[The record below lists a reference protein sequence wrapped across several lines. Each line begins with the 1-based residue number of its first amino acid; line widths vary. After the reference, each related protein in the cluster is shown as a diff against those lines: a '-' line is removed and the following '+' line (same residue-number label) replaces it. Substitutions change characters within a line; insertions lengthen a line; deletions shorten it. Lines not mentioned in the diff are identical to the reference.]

1 MAVSTT
7 VSKRTLFEDAR
18 LSVER
23 RSLDG
28 LKRILTENACL
39 PFLLDDEQKSDL
51 LAGAVINGDVAV
63 AEFLILMFGADPGAN
78 NNWAIGYACEKGDLA
93 MIRCLIPMPGV
104 DPGANRN
111 RAIQLACASGNLEV
125 VKLMLTFP
133 SVDVSASENM
143 AFRLAAAAGHLH
155 IVDMLL
161 TLPEVNPHD
170 SNNYALR
177 RAAARGHFSIVDR
190 ILSLSTFDMDRA
202 VIDEALILA
211 AKHNHTD
218 VVERL
223 VRAGGS
229 VSEENALALRLA
241 CAGGH
246 IDVVKDLLSIG
257 KFTMAV
263 VYECI
268 RKAVQNGQLAVF
280 DMLSEAPGI
289 DLSFNDNCLIKLA
302 VACGHVGIARRIL
315 ADPDVHPGADG
326 NECVIRAAS
335 NGSVEML
342 ELLLS
347 HPLVDCTDQDH
358 QAFVE
363 AAGNGHVACLKTLM
377 DRVEPIASDALWV
390 EAALAQAA
398 RHGHVDIVQMIVDR
412 VGDVVKQSAL
422 IAACQHNQ
430 LDAIALL
437 SGMCATAD
445 ACYSAL
451 DAAIAS
457 GNFDA
462 AHMLLKVPGL
472 SDYIPT
478 ALVQATSDGNA
489 MSLAFFMDAG
499 IGIKE
504 IASCCLLNCARV
516 GQALVVDRIFRMA
529 GGDVFPRAVEET
541 FAAALRADQGAVVAI
556 LIKRFA
562 GRLQRL
568 PMYITSVASNDATY
582 RQACR
587 HLAHERVHALRCALL
602 VRRADMGGIPGKI
615 RMRILL
621 MAFWDILNGD
631 VWTHKVD
638 DIVHVFQR
646 VDETT
651 RLSIAFT
658 SLERMSL
665 SLSGMSRRR
674 LTKKPS
680 ITQMGNGHAPHGS
693 TKAPARNTSLMT
705 VSSGDVSEFSR
716 TAA

>member
-1 MAVSTT
+1 
-7 VSKRTLFEDAR
+7 
-18 LSVER
+18 
-23 RSLDG
+23 
-28 LKRILTENACL
+28 
-39 PFLLDDEQKSDL
+39 
-51 LAGAVINGDVAV
+51 
-63 AEFLILMFGADPGAN
+63 
-78 NNWAIGYACEKGDLA
+78 
-93 MIRCLIPMPGV
+93 
-104 DPGANRN
+104 
-111 RAIQLACASGNLEV
+111 
-125 VKLMLTFP
+125 MLTFP

-326 NECVIRAAS
+326 TPSNTGLLLVYDGRTGNECVIRAAS

-377 DRVEPIASDALWV
+377 DRVEPITSDALWV

-478 ALVQATSDGNA
+478 ALVQVGCQLRQWRDEHADCVCIGHFGWERDVPGVLHGRWHWYQGDRVVLPA
-489 MSLAFFMDAG
+489 ELCQGGAG
-499 IGIKE
+499 
-504 IASCCLLNCARV
+504 ARGRSHLSNGGWRRV
-516 GQALVVDRIFRMA
+516 PARRRGDVRGRSA
-529 GGDVFPRAVEET
+529 GGPGCRRRYPDQEVRWSAAT
-541 FAAALRADQGAVVAI
+541 FADVHHVGGV
-556 LIKRFA
+556 
-562 GRLQRL
+562 
-568 PMYITSVASNDATY
+568 
-582 RQACR
+582 
-587 HLAHERVHALRCALL
+587 ERR
-602 VRRADMGGIPGKI
+602 D
-615 RMRILL
+615 
-621 MAFWDILNGD
+621 
-631 VWTHKVD
+631 
-638 DIVHVFQR
+638 
-646 VDETT
+646 
-651 RLSIAFT
+651 
-658 SLERMSL
+658 
-665 SLSGMSRRR
+665 
-674 LTKKPS
+674 
-680 ITQMGNGHAPHGS
+680 
-693 TKAPARNTSLMT
+693 
-705 VSSGDVSEFSR
+705 VSSGSS
-716 TAA
+716 APGP